1 MFPASRARR
10 RAALLLAALFLAAMF
25 AACGRIDTHSTLP
38 SSLLPE
44 AAHSRAYYTNILGSG
59 KDKWDILVYL
69 NAAGAE
75 DAALASKTL
84 AELLSFEAD
93 DHLTV
98 TVEVFGTEDW
108 QGDFVSSLSD
118 RIRISKNG
126 VQTAA
131 DTGSAGRGSAAHLSE
146 FVTDTLSGS
155 TANRRAL
162 FLWGDNPLS
171 AAELAEAL
179 KDAKLDLLALNTQ
192 PAHAFEDAYVLRD
205 AADHLIAAAS
215 ETAVPWDYAGLLAF
229 LEQNP
234 SALVRDL
241 ARQVQGG
248 TAAHPVF
255 AAMGREADIFC
266 ADLTRIEAVAG
277 ELSGLFAES
286 AAGVREG
293 KFLGIAQAR
302 AAASLS
308 RTRVSLRA
316 FAGANACAH
325 SAPLVEALDACL
337 TYTSRE
343 GLSFSL
349 YLPEG
354 VGADPDFAAALSR
367 YAAAG
372 LSYTE
377 FLPAYLTAAAVQA
390 GVDAGAESWYLAEVA
405 QVYPAADA
413 KYPSEEVPLAL
424 SAGQFVLALS
434 EAEAHTVARAQ
445 LYAFADT
452 GEHYLLLGESPVT
465 QRDAEGRLW
474 AMAGQDEWLCINAQP
489 VCRFAYVGADGAE
502 RFLVPCR
509 RNGAEAQL
517 LVSGA
522 EAAWAITAAG
532 PFSDAQAIAPG
543 DLLEFL
549 YPRYAYDGTP
559 LETAAYGYKVAV
571 SAALQVS
578 AGQVDIGDVFLCC
591 TLTDL
596 TGRQVTGARVN
607 LRNAI
612 MEG

>member
-131 DTGSAGRGSAAHLSE
+131 YTGSADRGSAAHLSE
-146 FVTDTLSGS
+146 FVADTLSGS

-205 AADHLIAAAS
+205 AADHLIAAAG
-215 ETAVPWDYAGLLAF
+215 ETAVPWDYAGLLSF

-266 ADLTRIEAVAG
+266 ADLTRMEAVAG
-277 ELSGLFAES
+277 ELSGLFSES

-390 GVDAGAESWYLAEVA
+390 GVDAAFPIS
-405 QVYPAADA
+405 
-413 KYPSEEVPLAL
+413 S
-424 SAGQFVLALS
+424 SA
-434 EAEAHTVARAQ
+434 HR
-445 LYAFADT
+445 
-452 GEHYLLLGESPVT
+452 
-465 QRDAEGRLW
+465 
-474 AMAGQDEWLCINAQP
+474 WL
-489 VCRFAYVGADGAE
+489 
-502 RFLVPCR
+502 
-509 RNGAEAQL
+509 
-517 LVSGA
+517 
-522 EAAWAITAAG
+522 
-532 PFSDAQAIAPG
+532 
-543 DLLEFL
+543 
-549 YPRYAYDGTP
+549 
-559 LETAAYGYKVAV
+559 
-571 SAALQVS
+571 
-578 AGQVDIGDVFLCC
+578 
-591 TLTDL
+591 
-596 TGRQVTGARVN
+596 
-607 LRNAI
+607 
-612 MEG
+612 

>member
-93 DHLTV
+93 EHLTV

-131 DTGSAGRGSAAHLSE
+131 DTGSADRGSAAHLSE
-146 FVTDTLSGS
+146 FVADTLSGS

-205 AADHLIAAAS
+205 AADHLIAAAG
-215 ETAVPWDYAGLLAF
+215 ETAVPWDYVGLLAF

-241 ARQVQGG
+241 ARQVQEG

-266 ADLTRIEAVAG
+266 ADLTRMEAVAG
-277 ELSGLFAES
+277 ELSGLFSES

-293 KFLGIAQAR
+293 KFLGIAQALR
-302 AAASLS
+302 RRQPLPYARQPARLCGGEC
-308 RTRVSLRA
+308 LRA
-316 FAGANACAH
+316 FRAAHRGAGRLPH
-325 SAPLVEALDACL
+325 
-337 TYTSRE
+337 
-343 GLSFSL
+343 L
-349 YLPEG
+349 YLPGE
-354 VGADPDFAAALSR
+354 
-367 YAAAG
+367 
-372 LSYTE
+372 
-377 FLPAYLTAAAVQA
+377 
-390 GVDAGAESWYLAEVA
+390 
-405 QVYPAADA
+405 
-413 KYPSEEVPLAL
+413 PLL
-424 SAGQFVLALS
+424 
-434 EAEAHTVARAQ
+434 
-445 LYAFADT
+445 
-452 GEHYLLLGESPVT
+452 
-465 QRDAEGRLW
+465 
-474 AMAGQDEWLCINAQP
+474 
-489 VCRFAYVGADGAE
+489 
-502 RFLVPCR
+502 
-509 RNGAEAQL
+509 
-517 LVSGA
+517 
-522 EAAWAITAAG
+522 
-532 PFSDAQAIAPG
+532 
-543 DLLEFL
+543 
-549 YPRYAYDGTP
+549 
-559 LETAAYGYKVAV
+559 
-571 SAALQVS
+571 
-578 AGQVDIGDVFLCC
+578 
-591 TLTDL
+591 
-596 TGRQVTGARVN
+596 
-607 LRNAI
+607 
-612 MEG
+612 